1 MKKLYPHFVCILVL
15 IFFSGYAND
24 SSWKLAV
31 DKDGIKVY
39 TRPAPGCPLDEFMAT
54 AEIDASAATIEKI
67 LRDVDAQPDWM
78 ADCLHAKVLKIFDM
92 NHMVCYNVLNLPWP
106 LSDRDLLIDTIIV
119 KSADG
124 KKFSFEMSAFPDDI
138 IPLDSRYVRIRDF
151 RARCI
156 VEEVRPGTCAVVYIN
171 RVNPMAP
178 VPDAIANGIARNNP
192 FNTLKGM
199 KKMVQLDTYRDKQ
212 VNTSY

>member
-1 MKKLYPHFVCILVL
+1 MKKIYAFIACMLILSCLPVQ
-15 IFFSGYAND
+15 GD
-24 SSWKLAV
+24 PPWKLAV

-54 AEIDASAATIEKI
+54 TEIDASVAVIENI
-67 LRDVDAQPDWM
+67 LRDVDAQPAWM
-78 ADCLHAKVLKIFDM
+78 ADCLYSAVLKEFDL

-106 LSDRDLLIDTIIV
+106 LSDRDLLIDTFIV
-119 KSADG
+119 KAADG
-124 KKFSFEMSAFPDDI
+124 KKFSFEMSAFQDDI
-138 IPLDSRYVRIRDF
+138 IPVDRRYVRVRDF

-178 VPDAIANGIARNNP
+178 VPYAIANSIARNNP

-199 KKMVQLDTYRDKQ
+199 KKIVRLDRYRDKQ
-212 VNTSY
+212 VNTTY